1 MYSFTARI
9 LLDVHDPLMRNIS
22 IGQFGFRR
30 ARNKLEVTCHPL
42 VARVGL
48 DANNALQ
55 LKVLDSARALCG
67 ICLANPG
74 NVPTIITLSHAIFS
88 CRVQFLCIHMGF

>member
-1 MYSFTARI
+1 MYSITARI

-22 IGQFGFRR
+22 MGQFGFRR
-30 ARNKLEVTCHPL
+30 ARKDLEVTYRGRRPTL
-42 VARVGL
+42 GSNK
-48 DANNALQ
+48 DLQ
-55 LKVLDSARALCG
+55 LKVLNSARALCG

-88 CRVQFLCIHMGF
+88 CKVKFFLRHWLGC